1 MNNPMPNSRYKDKSG
16 QFVTVKFCAFNRV
29 EYIREGYPAPCVVP
43 VVRFMSEFKFVP
55 EASA

>member
-1 MNNPMPNSRYKDKSG
+1 MNNPTPNSRYQDKQG
-16 QFVTVKFCAFNRV
+16 QFVTVKSCAFNRV